1 MIEVTPTREQ
11 VLEARRE
18 AGNLGPIAG
27 SILGGQGN
35 TIGFL
40 GEIIVRDLTGYK
52 QVNTSDYDLLVEQSG
67 RRVDVKSKQC
77 KSTPHP
83 SYDCSVAAHGTQQDC
98 DDYVFV
104 RIHNNLSR
112 AWILGTIP
120 KVEYFNKA
128 TRYQKGDLDES
139 NGYVVKADCYNLK
152 ISELWTLPTS

>member
-1 MIEVTPTREQ
+1 MIEVVPTREQ
-11 VLEARRE
+11 IIEARRE

-35 TIGFL
+35 VIGFL

-52 QVNTSDYDLLVEQSG
+52 QVNTADYDLFMEQGG
-67 RRVDVKSKQC
+67 RRIDVKTKRC
-77 KSTPHP
+77 KSQPQP
-83 SYDCSVAAHGTQQDC
+83 YYDCSVAAHGTKQDC

-104 RIHNNLSR
+104 RVHNNLSR

-120 KVEYFNKA
+120 KVEYFNRAK
-128 TRYQKGDLDES
+128 RYQKGDLDES